1 VKQELNIISI
11 TLSILLLINIFSCRK
26 KKIIEPVEYIRTI
39 SIKELKH
46 NSDTFQIKFV
56 KKQPSI
62 LFDEFEKNKYF
73 GEFFDLLNYKK
84 TYPDFLTNRISKANK
99 FSQDEIKKYK
109 LFSDKQKNIRFYEVK
124 HQFLKAPYNSIKFLL
139 YIKVEN
145 NKKISEILR
154 IFRKKSIEDV
164 VLASK
169 YIKENGIY
177 ILDSNFETESTFYQR
192 IQFID
197 NIKVDNYTEIDSF
210 DFKES
215 DVVMIKYSY
224 NDSLHF
230 KKESIDTFRFFSS
243 YLTSKQFKINGI
255 NCYWKYKLTETNEY
269 RMELRNADNGNLLFI
284 SADILMY
291 GSDNI
296 SLDNTKIESFID
308 INFDGFKDYI
318 EYRHGLSGSGGSLYI
333 AYVFNPV
340 KEFFEISGELSGG
353 NLRVDTITRSLHSSW
368 STSASDYSE
377 EIKYFDDY
385 GKIKY
390 TEVIKH
396 ESISLDR
403 RIRNYRKIVDNK
415 VVESR
420 IDTINKIE

>member
-1 VKQELNIISI
+1 MKQELNIISI
-11 TLSILLLINIFSCRK
+11 IFGILLIFSIFSCRK
-26 KKIIEPVEYIRTI
+26 KKIIELVGYIKTI
-39 SIKELKH
+39 PIKKLNH
-46 NSDTFQIKFV
+46 NSDTFQIKLAT
-56 KKQPSI
+56 KQPSI
-62 LFDEFEKNKYF
+62 PLDNFDEYIYY

-84 TYPDFLTNRISKANK
+84 TYPDFLTNNISKANE

-109 LFSDKQKNIRFYEVK
+109 LFSDKQKNIRFYKVK
-124 HQFLKAPYNSIKFLL
+124 HQFLKAPYDSIKFLP

-145 NKKISEILR
+145 NRKISEILR
-154 IFRKKSIEDV
+154 IIRKKSFEEI

-169 YIKENGIY
+169 YIKKNGIY
-177 ILDSNFETESTFYQR
+177 ILDSSFETESKFYQR

-197 NIKVDNYTEIDSF
+197 DIKVDSYADIDSF
-210 DFKES
+210 DFEES
-215 DVVMIKYSY
+215 DAIMIKYSY
-224 NDSLHF
+224 NDTLHF
-230 KKESIDTFRFFSS
+230 KKESIDTFRFFTS

-296 SLDNTKIESFID
+296 SLDNTKIENFID

-353 NLRVDTITRSLHSSW
+353 NLRADTITRSLHSSW

-377 EIKYFDDY
+377 EIKYFDDH

-396 ESISLDR
+396 ESISSDR
-403 RIRNYRKIVDNK
+403 RIRNYKKIADNK

-420 IDTINKIE
+420 IDTMTIK